1 MSERRSPVL
10 GYILQQIQTLT
21 SAEIISIIY
30 ECAAELCMR
39 RDVRHQQRQDALERS
54 NREGRHRYLHAVGGV
69 SLESDSE
76 DSLWV
81 AMDDSSSFK
90 GFRKRWADRAG
101 SEFSVMDASDTPGIQ
116 PSSASG
122 VSDLPSLALGV
133 PEPCEYTPSMS
144 VPLDGGDQAGNWD
157 LVSEMEQSVGD
168 LEDPHFNGDLLSA
181 TSITSS
187 SLEVVSSSGHEAD
200 WKRTAV
206 ESNVKRLKTE
216 EAKFPWESG
225 PFVGVFG
232 SANHLWGTCL
242 ANQSRALTP
251 TGIGLHDVLQ
261 STAISSRASVSSVT
275 AVVEQVQRLAASGAR
290 RERPDE
296 DIRRMALDKLHDI
309 ILSDLSSTQLGVS
322 LADIVQSGGDSDEVT
337 QSLRDCFRMKSSGT
351 LQKRASSLMR
361 LKRILL
367 ALGVMRH
374 PLRIT
379 EADLYA
385 VLCNLRESGAGA
397 TSGQHL
403 LEALFFLDGTVKL
416 LACNVHQVVSG
427 RCRGVARDLHLTK
440 APLNQKAAFRVNHI
454 RFLEQRIHD
463 LSSVE
468 QCMVGQ
474 VLFCVHSCSRW
485 RDSQRLQSLAI
496 ESGREEILYF
506 GQTLTSKTTLS
517 AEARTRFLP
526 YAGIG
531 TGLCQSDW
539 VTVWMDARHEQ
550 GLEFGAFALP
560 SFSER
565 TGGWTDSPMSSSE
578 ITYII
583 RELLQDAADGLDLK
597 QIGSHSAKVT
607 LLTWAG
613 RSSEVQFSHPE
624 RRLLGH
630 HLDPGAR
637 SMMIYSREAYTSLYG
652 KVLAMIKTIR
662 TGSFDPDLPAV
673 ARIEKCSVE
682 ANVVEQTQPDFQQPE
697 PTAPESD
704 SSVPSEFGID
714 DLEVAEETDSSPTG
728 FEHFPGIPGD
738 AMMVHRVS
746 GVVHV
751 IHEDDFGA
759 CGRRMSMNFVGLNQ
773 YLGDLKR
780 LDPCAQCLRAFNRK
794 AWT

>member
-1 MSERRSPVL
+1 
-10 GYILQQIQTLT
+10 
-21 SAEIISIIY
+21 
-30 ECAAELCMR
+30 
-39 RDVRHQQRQDALERS
+39 
-54 NREGRHRYLHAVGGV
+54 
-69 SLESDSE
+69 
-76 DSLWV
+76 
-81 AMDDSSSFK
+81 MDDSLSFR
-90 GFRKRWADRAG
+90 GFRRRWAARAG
-101 SEFSVMDASDTPGIQ
+101 SDISDDGNPNIHGLQ
-116 PSSASG
+116 HSLASG
-122 VSDLPSLALGV
+122 LSELPSLASGLSELV
-133 PEPCEYTPSMS
+133 DDLPSMS
-144 VPLDGGDQAGNWD
+144 LPGDGSAQEENWD
-157 LVSEMEQSVGD
+157 IISGTDQLQD
-168 LEDPHFNGDLLSA
+168 DTIDPTADGALLST
-181 TSITSS
+181 TSITPS
-187 SLEVVSSSGHEAD
+187 SLEVVSSSSHEAD
-200 WKRTAV
+200 WKRTAI
-206 ESNVKRLKTE
+206 ESNVKRLKLGET
-216 EAKFPWESG
+216 KLPWESG
-225 PFVGVFG
+225 PFVGIFG
-232 SANHLWGTCL
+232 TTNHLWGTCL
-242 ANQSRALTP
+242 ANQTGAFTP
-251 TGIGLHDVLQ
+251 TGIGLHDVLH
-261 STAISSRASVSSVT
+261 STAVSSRASVSSVT
-275 AVVEQVQRLAASGAR
+275 AVVEKVQHLAAAGAR

-296 DIRRMALDKLHDI
+296 DIRRMALDKLNDL
-309 ILSDLSSTQLGVS
+309 ILSDLPSTQLGVS
-322 LADIVQSGGDSDEVT
+322 LADIVQSGGNSESVV
-337 QSLRDCFRMKSSGT
+337 QSLKDCFRMKSSST

-367 ALGVMRH
+367 ALGVTRH

-485 RDSQRLQSLAI
+485 RDSPRLQSLAM
-496 ESGREEILYF
+496 ESGRAEILYF

-517 AEARTRFLP
+517 AESRTRFLP
-526 YAGIG
+526 YVGIG

-539 VTVWMDARHEQ
+539 VSVWMDARHEQ

-565 TGGWTDSPMSSSE
+565 SGGWTDSPMSSSE

-597 QIGSHSAKVT
+597 QLGSHSAKVT

-613 RSSEVQFSHPE
+613 RSTEVQFSHAE

-652 KVLAMIKTIR
+652 KALAMIKTIR
-662 TGSFDPDLPAV
+662 TGAFDPDLPAV

-682 ANVVEQTQPDFQQPE
+682 ANVVEQSQPDFQEPE
-697 PTAPESD
+697 PTAPSESD
-704 SSVPSEFGID
+704 SSVPSEFGIE
-714 DLEVAEETDSSPTG
+714 DLDVAEEADASPSG
-728 FEHFPGIPGD
+728 FEHFPGIPGES
-738 AMMVHRVS
+738 MMVHRVS

-751 IHEDDFGA
+751 IHEDDYGA
-759 CGRRMSMNFVGLNQ
+759 CGRRMSMNFLGLNQ

-780 LDPCAQCLRAFNRK
+780 LDPCAQCLRALNRR
-794 AWT
+794 A

>member
-1 MSERRSPVL
+1 
-10 GYILQQIQTLT
+10 
-21 SAEIISIIY
+21 
-30 ECAAELCMR
+30 
-39 RDVRHQQRQDALERS
+39 
-54 NREGRHRYLHAVGGV
+54 
-69 SLESDSE
+69 
-76 DSLWV
+76 
-81 AMDDSSSFK
+81 MDDSLSFR
-90 GFRKRWADRAG
+90 GFRRRWAARAG
-101 SEFSVMDASDTPGIQ
+101 SDISDDVPGLQ
-116 PSSASG
+116 HSLASG
-122 VSDLPSLALGV
+122 LSELPSLASGLSELV
-133 PEPCEYTPSMS
+133 EDLPSMS
-144 VPLDGGDQAGNWD
+144 LPGDGSAQEENWD
-157 LVSEMEQSVGD
+157 IISGTDQLQD
-168 LEDPHFNGDLLSA
+168 DTTDPTADGALLST
-181 TSITSS
+181 TSITAS
-187 SLEVVSSSGHEAD
+187 SLEVVSSSSHEAD
-200 WKRTAV
+200 WKRTAI
-206 ESNVKRLKTE
+206 ESNVKRLKLGET
-216 EAKFPWESG
+216 KFPWESG
-225 PFVGVFG
+225 PFVGIFG
-232 SANHLWGTCL
+232 TTNHLWGTCL
-242 ANQSRALTP
+242 ANQTGAFTP
-251 TGIGLHDVLQ
+251 TGIGLHDVLH
-261 STAISSRASVSSVT
+261 STAVSSRAS
-275 AVVEQVQRLAASGAR
+275 R

-296 DIRRMALDKLHDI
+296 DIRRMALDKLNDL
-309 ILSDLSSTQLGVS
+309 ILSDLPSTQLGVS
-322 LADIVQSGGDSDEVT
+322 LADIVQSGGNSESVV
-337 QSLRDCFRMKSSGT
+337 QSLKDCFRMKSSST

-367 ALGVMRH
+367 ALGVTRH

-403 LEALFFLDGTVKL
+403 LEALLFLDGTVKL

-496 ESGREEILYF
+496 ESGRAEILYF

-517 AEARTRFLP
+517 AESRTRFLP
-526 YAGIG
+526 YVGIG

-539 VTVWMDARHEQ
+539 VSVWMDARHEQ

-565 TGGWTDSPMSSSE
+565 AGGWTDSPMSSSE

-597 QIGSHSAKVT
+597 QLGSHSAKVT

-613 RSSEVQFSHPE
+613 RSTEVQFSHAE

-652 KVLAMIKTIR
+652 KVLDHPNR
-662 TGSFDPDLPAV
+662 
-673 ARIEKCSVE
+673 
-682 ANVVEQTQPDFQQPE
+682 
-697 PTAPESD
+697 
-704 SSVPSEFGID
+704 
-714 DLEVAEETDSSPTG
+714 
-728 FEHFPGIPGD
+728 
-738 AMMVHRVS
+738 
-746 GVVHV
+746 
-751 IHEDDFGA
+751 
-759 CGRRMSMNFVGLNQ
+759 
-773 YLGDLKR
+773 
-780 LDPCAQCLRAFNRK
+780 CL
-794 AWT
+794 